1 MRKRWVALAAA
12 TAGLAVAAGC
22 GGSSGG
28 GGAGGGGNGGSGGG
42 GNTDVVS
49 KIGATEGALNLIA
62 WQGYTEKDVVNPFEQ
77 KTGCQV
83 HVTYGQTSDE
93 MVQLMRSGNYDG
105 VSASG
110 DATNRL
116 IAAGDVKAVDVQKL
130 IPDWKDI
137 SKPLQS
143 PPHNTV
149 DGLHYGVSYEW
160 GADVLMYN
168 TKVVK
173 PAPTSWGVMFDG
185 KSYSGKVDAY
195 DSPIYIADAAVYL
208 KSTQPDLGITDP
220 YELDQK
226 QFDAA
231 VNLLKTQR
239 KQIGNYWGSY
249 TSQISDFKNGSI
261 VIGATWPYQYNT
273 LKSEHQPV
281 ASVLPAEGATGWAD
295 TWMLSSQ
302 AQHPNCMLQWMKWA
316 TTPFVQA
323 HTAYTFG
330 SAPANPKACTILD
343 KMVANYCND
352 YHVTD
357 ESYFK
362 QIAYWKTPLTD
373 CGDSRGNTCIPYSEW
388 TTAWTDIK
396 NS

>member
-1 MRKRWVALAAA
+1 MKRTWMAVAAA
-12 TAGLAVAAGC
+12 TTTLAVAAGC
-22 GGSSGG
+22 GGGG
-28 GGAGGGGNGGSGGG
+28 GSDNAGSGGSGAKP
-42 GNTDVVS
+42 VS
-49 KIGATEGALNLIA
+49 TIGPTEGALNLIA
-62 WQGYTEKDVVNPFEQ
+62 WQGYTEPNVVKPFEAQ
-77 KTGCQV
+77 TGCQV
-83 HVTYGQTSDE
+83 HVTYGQTSDD
-93 MVQLMRSGNYDG
+93 MVRLMRTGNFDG

-116 IAAGDVKAVDVQKL
+116 IAAGDVKPVDVQKL
-130 IPDWKDI
+130 IPDFKDI
-137 SKPLQS
+137 SPALQS

-149 DGLHYGVSYEW
+149 DGVHYGVSYEW

-168 TKVVK
+168 KDVVTT
-173 PAPTSWGVMFDG
+173 PPDSWGVIFDRT
-185 KSYSGKVDAY
+185 SYSGKVDAY

-208 KSTQPDLGITDP
+208 KATQPDLKITDP
-220 YELDQK
+220 YELTQP

-231 VNLLKTQR
+231 VALLKTQR

-261 VIGATWPYQYNT
+261 VIGPTWPYQYNT
-273 LKSEHQPV
+273 LKADHVPV

-302 AQHPNCMLQWMKWA
+302 AKDPNCMLLWMKWA

-343 KMVANYCND
+343 KMSPNYCTQ

-357 ESYFK
+357 QSYFK
-362 QIAYWKTPLTD
+362 RISYWKTPLTD

-396 NS
+396 NA